1 MPCPELLRLRRKAQE
16 GVDLGLHEQFE
27 RVGPALGTGHPMDI
41 LGGVEPDLGGHQGQ
55 HADRG
60 RPEPDRL
67 ALKVGDMANILPGE

>member
-1 MPCPELLRLRRKAQE
+1 
-16 GVDLGLHEQFE
+16 
-27 RVGPALGTGHPMDI
+27 MDI